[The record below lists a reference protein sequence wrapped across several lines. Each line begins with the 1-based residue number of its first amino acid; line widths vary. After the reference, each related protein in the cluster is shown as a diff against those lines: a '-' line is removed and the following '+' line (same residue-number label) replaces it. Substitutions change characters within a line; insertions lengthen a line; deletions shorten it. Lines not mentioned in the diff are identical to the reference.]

1 MGKHLRIGTL
11 VVFIFSSLSLFAADQ
26 AGSSSVSFTLDFPGA
41 NPSHYEIQVA
51 NDGHGSYSSNGQ
63 LTNDSQPADPAKLE
77 FSVSDKVRQQI
88 FDLAKRSQ
96 YFSGKVDSGRKNIA
110 NTGTKT
116 LTYKD
121 GKRTTQATYNYS
133 LMPAVEQLTDV
144 FQNLSTTL
152 EFGRR
157 LTFFHKYQKLALDD
171 DLKRMEEL
179 AQSNSLGDVRAIAP
193 VLESIGNDPSVMNIT
208 RARALRLLGPS
219 KS

>member
-1 MGKHLRIGTL
+1 MLAL
-11 VVFIFSSLSLFAADQ
+11 FLLSSLSLFSSDR

-51 NDGHGSYSSNGQ
+51 SDGHGSYSSNGQ
-63 LTNDSQPADPAKLE
+63 LTSDSQAADPVTLQ
-77 FSVSDKVRQQI
+77 FSLSDKVRQQI
-88 FDLAKRSQ
+88 FDLSKRAQ
-96 YFSGKVDSGRKNIA
+96 YFTGKVDSGRKNIA
-110 NTGTKT
+110 NTGMKT
-116 LTYKD
+116 LIYND

-133 LMPAVEQLTDV
+133 LMPAIEQLTDV
-144 FQNLSTTL
+144 FQSLSTTL

-179 AQSNSLGDVRAIAP
+179 AQTNSLGDVRAIAP
-193 VLESIGNDPSVMNIT
+193 VLESIGKDPTVMNIT

-219 KS
+219 